1 MSRAYIGLK
10 LTITRPV
17 LRCYRTI
24 RLLCGLFLFDDVEA
38 RICLRGHLGPDQL
51 SLDGSTDISCYA
63 GQSREVQSN
72 GYMTLLVARDIV
84 TGL

>member
-1 MSRAYIGLK
+1 M
-10 LTITRPV
+10 V
-17 LRCYRTI
+17 
-24 RLLCGLFLFDDVEA
+24 
-38 RICLRGHLGPDQL
+38 
-51 SLDGSTDISCYA
+51 STDISCYA